1 MCSGRRSASSVLGAP
16 AQPLFHGANARRT
29 TALGRD
35 RCPGHDRSCRAQHV
49 PRRLQTRC
57 AKRPLAPSLSWRF
70 AEGFN
75 DSPTRRRQPTT
86 AMAVEP
92 DCSQLFHD
100 GSYWRILTFR
110 IASLEVRKGRL
121 HLSGRH
127 RRMTLF
133 AHLRRLSDVSNR
145 RKPDISF
152 GGRERRGWAESRP
165 IGVASGG
172 TRVRAIADIQLR
184 ARSTLHRPSRT
195 FVIGFSPE
203 VLLLPCGLQNRI
215 GVHTLARIRNSL
227 TPRISRRTALPPV
240 F

>member
-57 AKRPLAPSLSWRF
+57 ATRPLAPSLSWRF

-110 IASLEVRKGRL
+110 IASLEVRKGRSPSSNDAICAFETFERRL
-121 HLSGRH
+121 VSTYCGRSRPRSWTPQLGGYRAYGCPLRKDRSPRHSSHSTAATSGRPY
-127 RRMTLF
+127 RGQE
-133 AHLRRLSDVSNR
+133 
-145 RKPDISF
+145 SF
-152 GGRERRGWAESRP
+152 
-165 IGVASGG
+165 
-172 TRVRAIADIQLR
+172 
-184 ARSTLHRPSRT
+184 
-195 FVIGFSPE
+195 
-203 VLLLPCGLQNRI
+203 
-215 GVHTLARIRNSL
+215 
-227 TPRISRRTALPPV
+227 
-240 F
+240 